1 MFRTFAGSVALVLA
15 LAAPAY
21 AQDKAPS
28 KERVKSCNEQ
38 AAKRALKGRERQ
50 SFMGDCVSGG
60 ASKDK
65 KRKSAKP

>member
-1 MFRTFAGSVALVLA
+1 MYRTFAGSIALLLA

-28 KERVKSCNEQ
+28 KERMKSCNEQ

-50 SFMGDCVSGG
+50 SFMGDCLSGG
-60 ASKDK
+60 ASKDRK
-65 KRKSAKP
+65 KKGAKP